1 VDNGFVRRAMAQE
14 HIVGEGFAVFMA
26 YTALVLV
33 FHDHKIYSES
43 LAVAHRHNLGKVIFL
58 E

>member
-1 VDNGFVRRAMAQE
+1 MAQE